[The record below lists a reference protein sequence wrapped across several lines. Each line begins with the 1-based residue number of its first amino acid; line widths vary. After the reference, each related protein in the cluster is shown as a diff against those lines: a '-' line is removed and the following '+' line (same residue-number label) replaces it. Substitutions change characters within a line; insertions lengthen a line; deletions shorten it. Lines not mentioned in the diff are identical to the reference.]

1 MFALQN
7 MIDAVGC
14 CFFTLVFGTS
24 GSMAIGLH
32 NSHERW
38 KEIWISDN
46 DVKKYLMVTR
56 NSTTLGDHS
65 ASKIW

>member
-1 MFALQN
+1 MASQSWEHKQQRSLLQETKLKTVFINLMLALQN

-32 NSHERW
+32 NSHER
-38 KEIWISDN
+38 
-46 DVKKYLMVTR
+46 
-56 NSTTLGDHS
+56 
-65 ASKIW
+65 